1 MDCLLAE
8 IVLILFLDDGFR
20 KAKTRR
26 GTFGFLNF
34 SQSRERP
41 DTQSPLLSAVA
52 GSPRRMTSFAEARAY
67 GEGHGKRSA

>member
-1 MDCLLAE
+1 MRLLSLA
-8 IVLILFLDDGFR
+8 IPWSQRRTVLLERQMMSAL
-20 KAKTRR
+20 
-26 GTFGFLNF
+26 GFLNF

>member
-1 MDCLLAE
+1 MSA
-8 IVLILFLDDGFR
+8 
-20 KAKTRR
+20 
-26 GTFGFLNF
+26 FGFLNF

-52 GSPRRMTSFAEARAY
+52 GSPRRMKSFAEARAY